1 MKSRRIF
8 RPDFRQI
15 DFIWNFDCVLIYIYI
30 YKAIARNSPREYFVN
45 NYRGKKRLNR
55 WDRGSKGVGDVHRV
69 HEGVGDLQMSREVN
83 PALSTVNSPLTA

>member
-1 MKSRRIF
+1 MEFRLRI
-8 RPDFRQI
+8 
-15 DFIWNFDCVLIYIYI
+15 NIYI

-55 WDRGSKGVGDVHRV
+55 WDRSSKGVGDVHRV

>member
-1 MKSRRIF
+1 M
-8 RPDFRQI
+8 
-15 DFIWNFDCVLIYIYI
+15 
-30 YKAIARNSPREYFVN
+30 N
-45 NYRGKKRLNR
+45 NYRGKKKIKSIR